1 MKQQLLFSR
10 SPYQTFFL
18 AIGIFLISTPSVSA
32 QKYFELHEAYHN
44 RAVMGGDNYNGET
57 YHQYAFGRDNGRWE
71 FVHQGDS
78 LYTIKDKKH
87 GKILAANESNN
98 NNQIYHRD
106 SGTSPHQLWSLVDVD
121 GRGVLFL
128 IKNKK
133 YPNKFIAAPNNGNGD
148 LLLWDTTGVVNKSCA
163 SWRLIDK
170 TPTVSGI
177 IPKDVKGKEVKATSE
192 YVFTTANNSTFHI
205 YGLPNTLCG
214 TDLGKQV
221 FDGLDYPLPNE
232 QAFMNSFQ
240 PAQYGAL
247 DQTQEG
253 SQIGK
258 DKLISIYVNSPHKL
272 DHSDN
277 YVDLKDPNIPLWAG
291 AKDEDEIMLP
301 QRGEAN
307 YNGNKKFYTGEYRL
321 NTINSTSNLPF
332 GTSSM
337 LCRFYFEERNYN
349 NGNEIS
355 DVVLQFP
362 CAVSGIVED
371 KVDTLGYTT
380 EPQVPYMVLHDPPGD
395 ASVTSFSESKT
406 ICRNFENTYQT
417 DNSLESHLKVKI
429 GVAGSAGFIVTTD
442 FEFSVEFGVGAT
454 AGDLVVSTD
463 ANGTCVVTNEGFSTS
478 SLDPDINDGSDVFIG
493 YGYDLYYGIY
503 RVVDFVPGSC
513 EAVVNKRLIYAIRG
527 TGQDA
532 YRKFVLT
539 EGGIRNDIASLQ
551 ALLNDPNER
560 TRANA
565 YHQINAWE
573 RVLAANDSVKLNA
586 TELIGNP
593 LIFNGGGQV
602 ADWSESITVTNTST
616 LMTEHYLAA
625 TAGVETVLEIGGSGT
640 SFGFNYN
647 SEKRYGATETESVEE
662 SKVVAYSLSDNETGD
677 YFRVNVLRDGRFGT
691 PLFQVDPASKSS
703 CPFEGGY
710 QRDQPVL
717 KIDGQTGDHILL
729 ENVQGEVATIKLDM
743 CNTSNESR
751 TYLVALG
758 GQNPGGATVKL
769 GGNTISANPYPITV
783 GPNACA
789 EDYILTI
796 QRNPGVNAYPNL
808 QIDMYPE
815 CDGNISSS
823 ITASVYFGIVSAVL
837 EQSPVTLLSV
847 FPNPTSGEL
856 IADFTLEES
865 ADVRFE
871 LYDMLGSRLAI
882 ASEENYAAGPHRKQ
896 LNVGEVPSGIYQLA
910 IKTNKSVISR
920 KVIVQH

>member
-1 MKQQLLFSR
+1 M
-10 SPYQTFFL
+10 
-18 AIGIFLISTPSVSA
+18 
-32 QKYFELHEAYHN
+32 
-44 RAVMGGDNYNGET
+44 
-57 YHQYAFGRDNGRWE
+57 
-71 FVHQGDS
+71 
-78 LYTIKDKKH
+78 
-87 GKILAANESNN
+87 
-98 NNQIYHRD
+98 
-106 SGTSPHQLWSLVDVD
+106 
-121 GRGVLFL
+121 
-128 IKNKK
+128 
-133 YPNKFIAAPNNGNGD
+133 
-148 LLLWDTTGVVNKSCA
+148 
-163 SWRLIDK
+163 
-170 TPTVSGI
+170 
-177 IPKDVKGKEVKATSE
+177 
-192 YVFTTANNSTFHI
+192 
-205 YGLPNTLCG
+205 
-214 TDLGKQV
+214 
-221 FDGLDYPLPNE
+221 
-232 QAFMNSFQ
+232 
-240 PAQYGAL
+240 
-247 DQTQEG
+247 DQTRESGQV
-253 SQIGK
+253 Q
-258 DKLISIYVNSPHKL
+258 DYLISIYVNSPNRI
-272 DHSDN
+272 DHTNN
-277 YVDLKDPNIPLWAG
+277 YVDLIDPTDNNWEGEKLRDSL
-291 AKDEDEIMLP
+291 KLKR
-301 QRGEAN
+301 RGDYN
-307 YNGNKKFYTGEYRL
+307 YNGNKAFYLGEYKL
-321 NTINSTSNLPF
+321 NTVSKDYHVPF
-332 GTSSM
+332 GTTS
-337 LCRFYFEERNYN
+337 LLGRFFIQEQNYN
-349 NGNEIS
+349 NGTPINNAYLQIPFQIS
-355 DVVLQFP
+355 GVVDHNVP
-362 CAVSGIVED
+362 I
-371 KVDTLGYTT
+371 LGFTT

-493 YGYDLYYGIY
+493 YGYDLNYGKY

-513 EAVVNKRLIYAIRG
+513 EAVMNERLVYSLRG

-616 LMTEHYLAA
+616 LMTEHYLAF
-625 TAGVETVLEIGGSGT
+625 TTGLETVLEIGGSGT

-703 CPFEGGY
+703 CPYEGGY

-783 GPNACA
+783 GPNACT

-871 LYDMLGSRLAI
+871 LYDMVGSRTIL
-882 ASEENYAAGPHRKQ
+882 ASEENFASGPHRNEM
-896 LNVGEVPSGIYQLA
+896 NVEQVPSGIYQLA